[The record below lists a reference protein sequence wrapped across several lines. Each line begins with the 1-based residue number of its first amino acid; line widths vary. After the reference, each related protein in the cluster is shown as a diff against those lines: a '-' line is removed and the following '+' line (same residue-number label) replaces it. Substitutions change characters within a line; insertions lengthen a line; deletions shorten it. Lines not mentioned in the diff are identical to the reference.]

1 MARGR
6 TGLLPGLC
14 AGPDPD
20 GTLETLLGADGA
32 CVVREA
38 LQAAADHGSDAGKVL
53 RLPGGDGARW
63 LELGVTRL
71 PARASG
77 DAACYLLV
85 ARDVSARE
93 TSARRAIAAREAL
106 AVQSRE
112 DEYRAAIETSTD
124 GYWAVDPSGRILDV
138 NEAYCRLSGF
148 AREEVVGHSSLEF
161 DALADPADAPA
172 RVEQFRLAGRQRV
185 ETLHR
190 ARDGRLW
197 PVEVNVTYSPV
208 GGGRIFAFIKDQSA
222 ARRAEAE
229 LRRLWLAVEQTS
241 NAVLITDLEGNIDYV
256 NRAFCETTGY
266 GREEVAARNARM
278 LGSGRTPE
286 ASWQE
291 MWGRIGQGLSWSGE
305 WFNRR
310 KDGQEYVA
318 SARVTPLREAD
329 GSITRYLAVQDDI
342 TERK

>member
-1 MARGR
+1 MSGVAMMSALLAVAAACTAFAWWRGSRRAVELQELARSRELALAEAAASTARLVALEESTGGVLLELDADGGLRMARGR

-138 NEAYCRLSGF
+138 
-148 AREEVVGHSSLEF
+148 
-161 DALADPADAPA
+161 
-172 RVEQFRLAGRQRV
+172 
-185 ETLHR
+185 
-190 ARDGRLW
+190 
-197 PVEVNVTYSPV
+197 
-208 GGGRIFAFIKDQSA
+208 
-222 ARRAEAE
+222 
-229 LRRLWLAVEQTS
+229 
-241 NAVLITDLEGNIDYV
+241 
-256 NRAFCETTGY
+256 
-266 GREEVAARNARM
+266 
-278 LGSGRTPE
+278 
-286 ASWQE
+286 
-291 MWGRIGQGLSWSGE
+291 
-305 WFNRR
+305 
-310 KDGQEYVA
+310 
-318 SARVTPLREAD
+318 
-329 GSITRYLAVQDDI
+329 
-342 TERK
+342 